1 MTPSSDVLS
10 RDAVRLGV
18 VGLGAVAQAVHLP
31 LIARLGDAM
40 RLAALCDLS
49 PTLLRVMGERYG
61 VSPEARTTDL
71 ATMLDMEGIDGVVI
85 LTSGSH
91 GGAAQAAL
99 DRGIPVLCE
108 KPLAHTLAEA
118 DRLAASPAADR
129 LLLGYMKVFDPAVEE
144 ARRRFLDPAS
154 GLGDL
159 RQIEVTVLHPTNES
173 QLAFAHLAPAPADI
187 DPEVMERLHAESARL
202 LAVAL
207 GTDAGS
213 EFGRLY
219 GGILVGSLVHEL
231 AVIRAVTGDPG
242 PLEIDHVDLFPEGA
256 WPPSV
261 TIAARRSDGVRVAIG
276 WHFLD
281 HYPAYREDVRFHHR
295 GGSIELTFP
304 APYRL
309 HLPTKL
315 VVSTGGDERRS
326 QFRFEAID
334 EAFEVQLMAFRDL
347 VRDGVAPR
355 TGIADGRTDLV
366 TCQRIVARLA
376 ADRGVAV
383 GGEAGRA

>member
-1 MTPSSDVLS
+1 
-10 RDAVRLGV
+10 
-18 VGLGAVAQAVHLP
+18 
-31 LIARLGDAM
+31 
-40 RLAALCDLS
+40 
-49 PTLLRVMGERYG
+49 
-61 VSPEARTTDL
+61 
-71 ATMLDMEGIDGVVI
+71 
-85 LTSGSH
+85 
-91 GGAAQAAL
+91 
-99 DRGIPVLCE
+99 
-108 KPLAHTLAEA
+108 
-118 DRLAASPAADR
+118 
-129 LLLGYMKVFDPAVEE
+129 MKVFDPAVET

-187 DPEVMERLHAESARL
+187 DPEVMERMHAESARL
-202 LAVAL
+202 LAIAL
-207 GTDAGS
+207 GSDAGP

-309 HLPTKL
+309 HLPTRL